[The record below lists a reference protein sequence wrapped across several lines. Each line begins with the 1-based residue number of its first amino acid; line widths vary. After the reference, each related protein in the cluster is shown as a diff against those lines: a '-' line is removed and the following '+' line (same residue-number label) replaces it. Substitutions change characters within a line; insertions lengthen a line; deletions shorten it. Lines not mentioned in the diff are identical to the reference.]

1 MQINNVSS
9 TNFKALRIDPKAAEY
24 LRKCDIKTLEKV
36 EKAGKELANTKFVD
50 VLIGQYLGC
59 NIISARKA
67 FVNPNRNFIMG
78 DFAISRENFLGQP
91 FDRLSVKDKND
102 KLLRGIEDID
112 KLAEIALS
120 IDNKAIEDLKVLN
133 ASNNIVANSKSV
145 DDAVMKL
152 LDIYG
157 A

>member
-24 LRKCDIKTLEKV
+24 LRKCDVRTLENI
-36 EKAGKELANTKFVD
+36 EKAGEKLANTRFVD
-50 VLIGQYLGC
+50 VSIGQYLGC
-59 NIISARKA
+59 NIFADRKA
-67 FVNPNRNFIMG
+67 FVNPNRNFVIG
-78 DFAISRENFLGQP
+78 DFAVSRDNFLGKP

-102 KLLRGIEDID
+102 KLLRGIGDID
-112 KLAEIALS
+112 KLTEIAVS
-120 IDNKAIEDLKVLN
+120 IDNKAIEDLKT
-133 ASNNIVANSKSV
+133 SNSSKIVESSKNV

-157 A
+157 E